1 MGSYCN
7 IVLESQFDYD
17 QSGGV
22 LLSEKT
28 FKPIKHGQMFF
39 VAGGQ
44 GSLQVLRDMG
54 YRTFDSVLDNRY
66 DREPDNTLRWI
77 KLSEAIAKAHAQ
89 GLDTLFR
96 QCMSDIEYNQHLFM
110 QIKTPR
116 LNTLIEQINEQH
128 R

>member
-1 MGSYCN
+1 
-7 IVLESQFDYD
+7 LESQFDYD
-17 QSGGV
+17 QSGG
-22 LLSEKT
+22 LLVSEKT

-39 VAGGQ
+39 IAGGA
-44 GSLQVLRDMG
+44 GSLQVLRDLG

-66 DREPDNTLRWI
+66 DRESDNTMRWI
-77 KLSEAIAKAHAQ
+77 KLSEAIAQAHAQ
-89 GLDTLFR
+89 GLSTLFER
-96 QCMSDIEYNQHLFM
+96 CRVDIEYNQHLFM